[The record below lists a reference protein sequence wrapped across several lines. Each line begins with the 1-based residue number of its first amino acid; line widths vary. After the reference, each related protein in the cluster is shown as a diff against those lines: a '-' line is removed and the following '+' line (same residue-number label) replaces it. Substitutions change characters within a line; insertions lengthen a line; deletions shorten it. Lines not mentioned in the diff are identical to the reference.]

1 MGEPEAAAPCLGAML
16 VTQQLCCMSRSLLSY
31 SSKGQILLCYFYEV
45 KRRRGAQAEEKQSK
59 TFITD
64 IVMIQRETVPLH
76 LNATQ
81 AMKR

>member
-1 MGEPEAAAPCLGAML
+1 MGESEAAAPCLGAML

-45 KRRRGAQAEEKQSK
+45 KRRGAQAEEKQSK

-64 IVMIQRETVPLH
+64 IVMIQRVTVPLH